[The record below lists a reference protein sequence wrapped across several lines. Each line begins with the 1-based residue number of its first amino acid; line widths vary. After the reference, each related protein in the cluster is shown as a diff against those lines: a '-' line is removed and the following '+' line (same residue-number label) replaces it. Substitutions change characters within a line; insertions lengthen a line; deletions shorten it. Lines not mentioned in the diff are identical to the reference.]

1 MKNPSRLSL
10 RHLFVAV
17 AVAGGVGMVAPSAE
31 ACGGG
36 WWPSVVDID
45 YRVEGVANA
54 EKDLAA
60 GNYYAAAG
68 SVVRMIPHIKAYSRA
83 TGDPIINRAMR
94 VLALSTARAGG
105 DLTKIKA
112 ELPEEVRAQFVGA
125 NAEERKAN
133 LDWSVRTL
141 KALRKVKKND
151 ATLASELGEAMAQLP
166 ELHAKAKA
174 KLEKLAG
181 RDLIVSPEAYRALAV
196 LRAEAGDEAGRSAAL
211 ERCKN
216 MAKDAGMCVAPN
228 AATTVAGQS

>member
-1 MKNPSRLSL
+1 MTNPSRFSL
-10 RHLFVAV
+10 RHLLVAV
-17 AVAGGVGMVAPSAE
+17 AVAGGVGMIAPSAE

-36 WWPSVVDID
+36 WWPTVEID

-68 SVVRMIPHIKAYSRA
+68 SVIRMIPHIKAYGAA
-83 TGDPIINRAMR
+83 TSDPIINRAMR

-105 DLTKIKA
+105 DFSKIKA
-112 ELPEEVRAQFVGA
+112 EIPEELRAQFVGA
-125 NAEERKAN
+125 TADERKAN
-133 LDWSVRTL
+133 LEWSVKAL

-166 ELHAKAKA
+166 EQHAKAKA
-174 KLEKLAG
+174 RLEKLAN
-181 RDLIVSPEAYRALAV
+181 RDLLVSPEAYRALAV
-196 LRAEAGDEAGRSAAL
+196 LRAEAGDEAGRTTAL

-216 MAKDAGMCVAPN
+216 MAKDAGMCVAPSA
-228 AATTVAGQS
+228 AATGQS